1 MSRRNAST
9 TTCISDFFK
18 TIRLSSLESNS
29 TGLGS
34 TPALVV
40 VDMCRGFIDPSSP
53 LGFQCD
59 ELIQANI
66 KLVDKFQQMNLPVIF
81 TTTIYRDISEA
92 SVFRAKIPAL
102 NILKPDSEHTSFL
115 AELSPGS
122 EDILIEKKFA
132 SSFFETTLAEDLR
145 QMNVDSVVISGVT
158 TSGCVRATAL
168 DSLQNNFL
176 TVVAEDCV
184 GDRDLN
190 AHRANLFDLQSKYAD
205 VVHSEQ
211 IFKLMLQ
218 K

>member
-1 MSRRNAST
+1 MSRRNASRA
-9 TTCISDFFK
+9 TCISDFFK

-29 TGLGS
+29 TGLGGA
-34 TPALVV
+34 PALVV

-53 LGFQCD
+53 LGFKCD

-66 KLVDKFQQMNLPVIF
+66 ILVNKFREMNLPVIF

-92 SVFRAKIPAL
+92 SVFRSKIPAL
-102 NILKPDSEHTSFL
+102 NILKPDSEETSFL
-115 AELSPGS
+115 AELSPDS

-132 SSFFETTLAEDLR
+132 SSFFGTNLADDLR
-145 QMNVDSVVISGVT
+145 RMNVDSVVISGVT

-176 TVVAEDCV
+176 TTVAEDCV

-205 VVHSEQ
+205 VVLSDK
-211 IFKLMLQ
+211 IF
-218 K
+218 